1 MNIRSPCPLRIG
13 ILGGSFNPAHDGHR
27 EISLWALDR
36 LGLDRVW
43 WMVSPQNPLKPVDGM
58 APFKERMALARAA
71 ARHPKIEVTDIEHR
85 LRSRYTAETLPALV
99 KRYPEHRF
107 VWLMGADN
115 LIQIERW
122 QDWQRIFNTLPVAV
136 FSRPSYSM
144 KALAGKAAHRFA
156 KARLPGPRARE
167 LADTEPPS
175 WVFIHG
181 PANRQSATEIR
192 ARTRS
197 AATID
202 TKQRTGGRRMT
213 KNAGATRK
221 G

>member
-1 MNIRSPCPLRIG
+1 MPPRSLRIG

-43 WMVSPQNPLKPVDGM
+43 WMVSPQNPLKPEDGM
-58 APFKERMALARAA
+58 APFAERFATAKRVAS
-71 ARHPKIEVTDIEHR
+71 HPQIVVSDIER
-85 LRSRYTAETLPALV
+85 KLGSRYTAETLPRLRR
-99 KRYPEHRF
+99 RYPAHRF

-115 LIQIERW
+115 LIQIDRW
-122 QDWQRIFNTLPVAV
+122 QHWERIFNTVPIAV

-144 KALAGKAAHRFA
+144 RALAAKAARRFE
-156 KARLPGPRARE
+156 KARLPARKARE
-167 LADTEPPS
+167 LADLAPPA

-181 PANRQSATEIR
+181 PANRESATAIR

-197 AATID
+197 TS
-202 TKQRTGGRRMT
+202 RTDETARKGGRRVTST
-213 KNAGATRK
+213 KGATRK

>member
-1 MNIRSPCPLRIG
+1 MG
-13 ILGGSFNPAHDGHR
+13 ILGGSFNPAHEGHR

-36 LGLDRVW
+36 LGLDKIW
-43 WMVSPQNPLKPVDGM
+43 WMVSPQNPLKPVAGM
-58 APFKERMALARAA
+58 APFKERLALARAA
-71 ARHPKIEVTDIEHR
+71 ARHPKIEVTDIERR
-85 LRSRYTAETLPALV
+85 LGSRYTAETLPALV
-99 KRYPEHRF
+99 ERYPEHRF

-115 LIQIERW
+115 LIQIDRW

-144 KALAGKAAHRFA
+144 RALAGKAARRFA

-167 LADTEPPS
+167 LAETEPPS

-181 PANRQSATEIR
+181 PANRQSASEIR

-202 TKQRTGGRRMT
+202 AATAKKAKRTGGRRMT
-213 KNAGATRK
+213 GNAGATRK